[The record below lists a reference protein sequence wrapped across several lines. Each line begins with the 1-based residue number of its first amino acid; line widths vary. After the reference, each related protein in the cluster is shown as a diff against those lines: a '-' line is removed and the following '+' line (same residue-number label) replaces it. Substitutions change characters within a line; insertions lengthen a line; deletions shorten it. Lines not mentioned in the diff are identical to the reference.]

1 MGFYR
6 QTPPEYRALVVENER
21 EFRNDLVYT
30 VESMDIGISVV
41 AEASDFEDAVSAL
54 ETEDIDL
61 LITDINLTDEPR
73 FVVGDDD
80 GTSLAR
86 IAHERYDIP
95 AIFLTAFAEYDPA
108 VVAKATESEPIG
120 FIQKH
125 GGSVGIQIQ
134 QLIRLALRRME
145 LVRREREGRLQ
156 LEAVFQRIGE
166 ALIFIDSDGYIIDF
180 NEGACELLAYN
191 PDAFIDQHWEDAI
204 RIDTEDPKQ
213 NAGLKRLIDQC
224 ENARLP
230 SIALQTQTGGSV
242 LCSLQLLSVEHRREP
257 CMLLLLSEL
266 TSDAQAP
273 TIEDVAV
280 GASFLAIGLSC
291 SRLQQEFDANLLR
304 LAMLDL
310 RASTIARCRP
320 GDVVLRPQNAM
331 LGVVMPNTDEGTA
344 YVLARSLLEAVRE
357 DIRKRLP
364 TVDLRAGLS
373 FRASHKSENATVA
386 GAIDALDRAQHGS
399 QQSVLTA
406 TGSFTARDI
415 NAREPIDAETQTVR
429 QTRLD
434 LGFQFAS
441 RLLDIAPDR
450 ISGYESLIAEID
462 QCVFKNGLTLAYGL
476 AAKSSDGNWD
486 WREVRTLADVEGE
499 GCEPAPFD
507 LGVIRN
513 EVLGHVGSELRSA
526 VFINFE
532 GYEFL
537 LLPLWSD
544 GEQVGL
550 GFAARDLK
558 VNGKA
563 TPISDGEQQLAQV
576 ISDHLGRLFAQAINF
591 DASSSE
597 TSDGSGE
604 YNLYSLASEM
614 TEHSE
619 LELLLKLDSPIA
631 LVGEAGLARTDLM
644 RQAVTTC
651 ALAAAESVAFYSGNE
666 WRDNNRTSEFDSLLR
681 SSAKRLFLM
690 RDPHRMHPELQEQF
704 AQAIRS
710 RITGNLGAE
719 QALPPMRFAVT
730 LPKKPEAMVSA
741 RQLVPELASA
751 FGAGIVQLEPLRRSN
766 SQVQKWARRIL
777 QAESSAQGR
786 SGIKFTTEAEAAIL
800 RHSWPGNLME
810 LQDRV
815 RSAVQRF
822 RGPMINEVD
831 LGLFQLKSVDTEVQS
846 HSLGTGGIAEDA
858 AARVKIAISEVLAV
872 GVNLAEPPAV
882 LEWLEHEVVNLTLNR
897 FRRDRNPSVRSADFL
912 KLSRNDLDSFVAK
925 AGYSAASRH
934 DAAFW
939 QNTRLALTSW
949 LEEYGGFEDRFEA
962 ILKPMLLDAVPE
974 EYLGNHPQQM
984 ERMIRSTFQDVVR
997 PC

>member
-41 AEASDFEDAVSAL
+41 AEASDFDDALSAL

-73 FVVGDDD
+73 FVVGEDD
-80 GTSLAR
+80 GTALAS

-166 ALIFIDSDGYIIDF
+166 ALIFVDSDGYIIDF

-191 PDAFIDQHWEDAI
+191 PDALIDQHWEDAVS
-204 RIDTEDPKQ
+204 IDTTDPTQ
-213 NAGLKRLIDQC
+213 LASLKRLIEQC

-230 SIALQTQTGGSV
+230 SIALRTQTGGSV

-257 CMLLLLSEL
+257 CILLLLSEL
-266 TSDAQAP
+266 SSDTQAP
-273 TIEDVAV
+273 RIENVAV

-291 SRLQQEFDANLLR
+291 NRLQRDFDANLLR

-310 RASTIARCRP
+310 RANTIARCRP
-320 GDVVLRPQNAM
+320 GDVVLRPQNAT
-331 LGVVMPNTDEGTA
+331 LGVVMPSTDEGTA
-344 YVLARSLLEAVRE
+344 FVLARTLLDTVHQ
-357 DIRKRLP
+357 DIQARLP
-364 TVDLRAGLS
+364 TVDIRGGLS
-373 FRASHKSENATVA
+373 FRAAHKSENATVA

-399 QQSVLTA
+399 RERVLTA
-406 TGSFTARDI
+406 TGSFTPRDI
-415 NAREPIDAETQTVR
+415 NAKDPIDTETQTIR

-434 LGFQFAS
+434 VGFQFAS
-441 RLLDIAPDR
+441 QLLDIAPDR
-450 ISGYESLIAEID
+450 ISGYESLIEEID
-462 QCVFKNGLTLAYGL
+462 QCAFKSGMTLAYGL
-476 AAKSSDGNWD
+476 AARSPEGILD
-486 WREVRTLADVEGE
+486 WHEVRTRADYLGE
-499 GCEPAPFD
+499 AEEPVLFD
-507 LGVIRN
+507 SGVVRN
-513 EVLGHVGSELRSA
+513 EVLGHVGNELKSP

-532 GYEFL
+532 GYEFF

-558 VNGKA
+558 LTGKA
-563 TPISDGEQQLAQV
+563 TPISDGERQLAQV
-576 ISDHLGRLFAQAINF
+576 ISDHLGRLFVQAISF

-597 TSDGSGE
+597 AIEGPGE

-614 TEHSE
+614 TEQSE

-644 RQAVTTC
+644 RQAVSTC
-651 ALAAAESVAFYSGNE
+651 ALDSAVSVAFYSGNE
-666 WRDNNRTSEFDSLLR
+666 WRDSNRKDEFDSLLR
-681 SSAKRLFLM
+681 SSVNKLLLM
-690 RDPHRMHPELQEQF
+690 RDPHRMHPELQQQF
-704 AQAIRS
+704 ARAIRS
-710 RITGNLGAE
+710 RVTGILGSE
-719 QALPPMRFAVT
+719 QALLPMRFAVT
-730 LPKKPEAMVSA
+730 LPKKPEAMVNA

-751 FGAGIVQLEPLRRSN
+751 FGAGVVQLEPLRLS
-766 SQVQKWARRIL
+766 STMVLKWARRVL
-777 QAESSAQGR
+777 QAESAAQGR
-786 SGIKFTTEAEAAIL
+786 TGIRFTSEAEIAIQ

-815 RSAVQRF
+815 RSAVDRF

-831 LGLFQLKSVDTEVQS
+831 LGLFQLKSVETQAQS
-846 HSLGTGGIAEDA
+846 HPLEAAGLAEDA
-858 AARVKIAISEVLAV
+858 ATRVKIAISEVLAV
-872 GVNLAEPPAV
+872 GVNLSEPPAV

-897 FRRDRNPSVRSADFL
+897 FSRDRNPSVRSADFL

-934 DAAFW
+934 DAAYW

-949 LEEYGGFEDRFEA
+949 LEEYGGFEDSFEDV
-962 ILKPMLLDAVPE
+962 LKPMLLEAVPT
-974 EYLGNHPQQM
+974 EYLSDHAQQL
-984 ERMIRSTFQDVVR
+984 ERMIRSTFQDVAR
-997 PC
+997 PY